1 MSSSMARWA
10 ASKRS
15 ARRSV
20 ASGKARALA
29 RTVALGIV
37 DNSGCSCE
45 LSVIALYQCLIDIFM
60 SRTLITS
67 SQIRAARHLANLS
80 QTDVATAT
88 GLSLPTIR
96 RAESEREVSVSA
108 DAIEAIRT
116 ALEAAGVI
124 FVEENG
130 DGPGVRLRKGK
141 R

>member
-1 MSSSMARWA
+1 M
-10 ASKRS
+10 
-15 ARRSV
+15 
-20 ASGKARALA
+20 
-29 RTVALGIV
+29 
-37 DNSGCSCE
+37 
-45 LSVIALYQCLIDIFM
+45 IALYQCLIDIFM